1 MRMNGGQQHGEG
13 EDEVGDVYGV
23 RFVGLE
29 GVNVWWEGI
38 FVFSNFIVFFL
49 SLSDTPVFF
58 FSIELD
64 YFNFI

>member
-23 RFVGLE
+23 RFIGLE
-29 GVNVWWEGI
+29 GVNVCWEGI

-49 SLSDTPVFF
+49 SFYDT
-58 FSIELD
+58 
-64 YFNFI
+64 